1 MIRLVIFSEPF
12 FQLTPP
18 ISRASCSTPPP
29 SMVALSALAVPARAV
44 SLARS
49 RPRARHHRLRGH
61 AAPAVAATSS
71 NRADDNA
78 AEAQAWIDAWSGAG
92 AGSVP
97 TSATASDADA
107 NAASAQEWIDEW
119 QKGGDDKATA
129 EVDWEAKTREMT
141 AERVLEQC
149 LEAMADGDEDRLEAC
164 LLELDTPAETKS
176 VIDEASKRTDDQF
189 WKDKL
194 AEIAAERVLDN
205 CMAAVM
211 SGDADEIEACMLD
224 ANNDTL
230 IDADFTTAEDGTVTF
245 RF

>member
-1 MIRLVIFSEPF
+1 MF
-12 FQLTPP
+12 
-18 ISRASCSTPPP
+18 
-29 SMVALSALAVPARAV
+29 ALSALAAPPAPSPSRGRA
-44 SLARS
+44 
-49 RPRARHHRLRGH
+49 PRAPPPPPRP
-61 AAPAVAATSS
+61 AAPAVAAKSS

-92 AGSVP
+92 AGSVS

-107 NAASAQEWIDEW
+107 SAASAQEWIDEW

-129 EVDWEAKTREMT
+129 EVDWEAKTLEMT

-149 LEAMADGDEDRLEAC
+149 LEAMADGDEIGSRRAC
-164 LLELDTPAETKS
+164 SSSTPRRRRR
-176 VIDEASKRTDDQF
+176 ASSTRPKRTDDQF